1 MFTERLSTDDFTFIQ
16 NSGTQDKLR
25 NCRAKERKNENRI
38 KPDRGFSF
46 AIKYMIEATGKI

>member
-1 MFTERLSTDDFTFIQ
+1 MFTEKLSTDDFTFIQ

-25 NCRAKERKNENRI
+25 NCRAKGRKM